1 MHQLLSVIT
10 DDTRL
15 EEVLNEE
22 DESGKGGVHT
32 MCDVLDRI
40 EARVEARGE
49 IRGAIKEA
57 VRLYHEEM
65 NLLPSEIEKK
75 S

>member
-1 MHQLLSVIT
+1 MT

-49 IRGAIKEA
+49 IRGGNQGS
-57 VRLYHEEM
+57 RSSL
-65 NLLPSEIEKK
+65 S
-75 S
+75 